1 MAKVLEISYKQRW
14 SLIDSDT
21 GKKLKIEKVVDI
33 TEDCPEKIRTILY
46 YTKAKRGR
54 LVKITQS
61 YSSNGDE
68 GLYTYF
74 FVDGLETWMNMSH
87 PNDTFGMWADMA
99 GLSKVELRA
108 IIEKNAPN

>member
-68 GLYTYF
+68 GL
-74 FVDGLETWMNMSH
+74 ETWMNMSH